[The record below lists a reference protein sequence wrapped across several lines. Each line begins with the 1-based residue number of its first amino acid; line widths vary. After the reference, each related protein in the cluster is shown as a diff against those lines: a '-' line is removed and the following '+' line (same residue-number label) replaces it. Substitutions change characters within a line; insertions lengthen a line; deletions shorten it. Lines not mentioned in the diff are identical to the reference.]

1 MGQRCPYPAFYQAI
15 GAELPVDSSGVCIF
29 HSGDAAWKRA
39 LDFPGQFF
47 RLVAFLNADERL
59 SVYDFA
65 EFVFVG
71 GPGGEA
77 LRLEG
82 LTFRQT
88 SHFTSASFLDAV
100 SVDHVELARGATFAR
115 ASFASDLKVQD
126 TKIHGL
132 DVSDAAFGR
141 LVWFSRVEF
150 LDFAL
155 FMACRFTGTTTGTV
169 VKIEESRFEGITDFS
184 DAVFTLGP
192 ESSVGFWQVRFEHF
206 TNFQKTRFQC
216 HLEFD
221 RVVFGDKTEFVDT
234 SFESVGSSARYRGA
248 AVELNRIEVPAGAM
262 LTFKSTDPRNK
273 MFHHDVQVSF
283 AEDPAGT
290 IRFDNVD
297 FSKLSSETRLRLM
310 RLSKLGTVE
319 IGAGC
324 IKYRFQTAVR
334 TVAVRESNS
343 PLVVELCQTFTN
355 YFTQSNGLNLGFEI
369 VDRDANKVSFFYFT
383 DEDISEEIFLQR
395 LADTERQL
403 WSLLSGQGG
412 HPLLPGP
419 GSDEQSAGNESTII
433 NTVDGI
439 SALLG
444 TFFRV
449 GARIA
454 LGMWKATDTRALLTA
469 IGFNEQGAEDRASSL
484 HRVIVA
490 KYTGKALLSINS
502 RQNELLLPMVNDE
515 EQRLVS
521 GKVSVLYLAA
531 NSLVSRLDLEREF
544 SLLQKLNVALT
555 PVWAVTIETLTQALL
570 TTTPAIVHF
579 SGHGSST
586 GIVLRDERGGEREV
600 STDALASLFKLF
612 RRTVNCVVL
621 NSCYS
626 EAQALAIRQHVPHVI
641 GMRDDMPDTAAIAF
655 SCGFYQAIGAG
666 RNVPFAFKFG
676 LTKIELEGGW
686 GYDIPV
692 LL

>member
-1 MGQRCPYPAFYQAI
+1 MGQRCPYPAFYEAI
-15 GAELPVDSSGVCIF
+15 GAELPMDSSGVCLF
-29 HSGDAAWKRA
+29 HSGEAAWKRA
-39 LDFPGQFF
+39 LDFPSQFF

-59 SVYDFA
+59 SIFDFA

-77 LRLEG
+77 LHLEG

-88 SHFTSASFLDAV
+88 SHFTSASFLDPV
-100 SVDHVELARGATFAR
+100 LVDHVTFARGATFGH
-115 ASFASDLKVQD
+115 ASFSNDLKVQD
-126 TKIHGL
+126 TTIRGL
-132 DVSDAAFGR
+132 DLSDAAFGR

-150 LDFAL
+150 RDFAL
-155 FMACRFTGTTTGTV
+155 FMNCRFRGTTTGTV
-169 VKIEESRFEGITDFS
+169 VKIEHSRFEGITDFS
-184 DAVFTLGP
+184 EAAFTLGP
-192 ESSVGFWQVRFEHF
+192 ESSVGFWQVRFEDF
-206 TNFQKTRFQC
+206 TNFENTRFQC

-221 RVVFGDKTEFVDT
+221 GVVFGDKTEFVDT
-234 SFESVGSSARYRGA
+234 AFESVGSAARYRGA

-273 MFHHDVQVSF
+273 MFHHDVQISF

-290 IRFDNVD
+290 IRFDNVN
-297 FSKLSSETRLRLM
+297 FSKLSSETRLRLT

-324 IKYRFQTAVR
+324 IKYRFQTALR
-334 TVAVRESNS
+334 TIAVGEGNS
-343 PLVVELCQTFTN
+343 ALVVELCQTFTN
-355 YFTQSNGLNLGFEI
+355 YFTRSNGLNLGFEI
-369 VDRDANKVSFFYFT
+369 VDQDAAKISFFYFT
-383 DEDISEEIFLQR
+383 DEDISEEIFLDR
-395 LADTERQL
+395 LAATERQM
-403 WSLLSGQGG
+403 WTLLSAQDGQV
-412 HPLLPGP
+412 LLLGP
-419 GSDEQSAGNESTII
+419 ETEGLPAGNESAII

-454 LGMWKATDTRALLTA
+454 LGMWKAADTRALLTA

-490 KYTGKALLSINS
+490 KYTGKVLLGINS
-502 RQNELLLPMVNDE
+502 RQNELLLPMIAE
-515 EQRLVS
+515 EERPAIPKRVP
-521 GKVSVLYLAA
+521 VLFLAA
-531 NSLVSRLDLEREF
+531 NSLTSPLDLEREF
-544 SLLQKLNVALT
+544 SMLQKLNLALT
-555 PVWAVTIETLTQALL
+555 QVWAVTVETLTQALL

-586 GIVLRDERGGEREV
+586 GIVLRDERGGEREAP
-600 STDALASLFKLF
+600 TDALASLFKLF
-612 RRTVNCVVL
+612 RQTVQCVVL

-626 EAQALAIRQHVPHVI
+626 ETQAHAIRQHVPHVI
-641 GMRDDMPDTAAIAF
+641 GMRDRMPDTAAIAF
-655 SCGFYQAIGAG
+655 SAGFYQAVAAG
-666 RNVPFAFKFG
+666 RDIPFAFKFA
-676 LTKIELEGGW
+676 LTKIELYGGW

-692 LL
+692 FL